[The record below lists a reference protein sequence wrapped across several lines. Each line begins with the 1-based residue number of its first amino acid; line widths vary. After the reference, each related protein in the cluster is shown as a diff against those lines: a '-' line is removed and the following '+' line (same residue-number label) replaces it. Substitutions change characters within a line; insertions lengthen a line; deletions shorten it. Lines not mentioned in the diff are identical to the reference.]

1 MNEQQRPSPAS
12 PDGPPGS
19 DAGWLAGE
27 LRALPP
33 LPAPPGTW
41 QRVLQRATERRE
53 ARRIGRRRRRVGLA
67 LAAGL
72 LAALGAVLLVGE
84 RGDRAADVR
93 SASSVAARTFR
104 PHPGTI
110 ELAWPQTPVAASAEH
125 LVLARISSIDAALN
139 RELLHGN
146 GARPALLRQRETLT
160 ESLAHIQRHR
170 QQMLVRQAVY

>member
-12 PDGPPGS
+12 PDDAPGS

-41 QRVLQRATERRE
+41 QRVLQRATERQG
-53 ARRIGRRRRRVGLA
+53 ARRIRRRRRRAGLA

-72 LAALGAVLLVGE
+72 LAALGTVLLVGE

-93 SASSVAARTFR
+93 SASGVAARTFR
-104 PHPGTI
+104 PHPGI

-139 RELLHGN
+139 RELLHGS

>member
-12 PDGPPGS
+12 PDDAPGS

-41 QRVLQRATERRE
+41 QRVLQRATERQG
-53 ARRIGRRRRRVGLA
+53 ARRIRRRRRRAGLA
-67 LAAGL
+67 L
-72 LAALGAVLLVGE
+72 
-84 RGDRAADVR
+84 GDRAADVR
-93 SASSVAARTFR
+93 SASGVAARTFR
-104 PHPGTI
+104 PHPGI

-139 RELLHGN
+139 RELLHGS